1 MTAIRALLCE
11 CHATFKFHFKSLI
24 LFNKNLGA
32 VCGQGVLRRR
42 NCRLAAVFAGL
53 FTMP

>member
-1 MTAIRALLCE
+1 MTAIRELLCE
-11 CHATFKFHFKSLI
+11 CHAILKFRFKPLI
-24 LFNKNLGA
+24 LFNKNLMVA
-32 VCGQGVLRRR
+32 CGQGVRRRR